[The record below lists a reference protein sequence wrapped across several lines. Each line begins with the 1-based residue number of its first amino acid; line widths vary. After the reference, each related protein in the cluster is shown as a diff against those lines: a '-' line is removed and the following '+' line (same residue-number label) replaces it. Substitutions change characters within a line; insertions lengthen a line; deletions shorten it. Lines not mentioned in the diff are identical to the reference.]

1 MDPRTQPQSRHDGA
15 PAGPAAERARGA
27 ADDAIPEMA
36 EVRERADELVE
47 RAADFIRANP
57 GTSLLV
63 AAAIGYFLGRLVRA

>member
-1 MDPRTQPQSRHDGA
+1 
-15 PAGPAAERARGA
+15 
-27 ADDAIPEMA
+27 MA

-63 AAAIGYFLGRLVRA
+63 AAAIGYFIGRLMRA